1 MSSTRLCFS
10 QRPDLCSS
18 LPDQCKTSQK
28 AQDYEVWKMIKALIY
43 KFFLHVLE
51 PVSHP
56 WFKQV
61 ARMFG
66 AVKGHAGDAM

>member
-1 MSSTRLCFS
+1 
-10 QRPDLCSS
+10 
-18 LPDQCKTSQK
+18 
-28 AQDYEVWKMIKALIY
+28 MIKALIY

-61 ARMFG
+61 ARMFR